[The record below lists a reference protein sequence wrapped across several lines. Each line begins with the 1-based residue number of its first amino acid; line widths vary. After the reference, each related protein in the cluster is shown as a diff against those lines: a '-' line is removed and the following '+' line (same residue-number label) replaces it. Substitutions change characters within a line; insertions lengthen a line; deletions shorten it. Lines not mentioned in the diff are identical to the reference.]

1 MSELKLV
8 STIGFSG
15 RPRGALIAH
24 PNGTHMIYP
33 LGSILVVMVKGKPTT
48 QRFLSGHTAE
58 ITAVAVSRSG
68 RYIASGQFS
77 PIDQESTIIL
87 WDFDSL
93 EKVAEWVMHKDSVK
107 CLSFSA
113 TDKYLASL
121 GGDDRIVIWDVEK
134 RKGFNGTTATMGS
147 TGSAKCVAFSK
158 TKDTLFA
165 SGGDVNMRFW
175 TIDEVHTKFRAENAK
190 LDAVKRI
197 ITCMEFDEK
206 DNFVYCGTTTGDVL
220 KLSVQAQKLML
231 TGPRKMLG
239 EGITSLEVAPWG
251 DVVVGSGSGDV
262 AVLAT
267 KDLKIVTQTT
277 LKGSVTSVSMV
288 ADRNDEILCGT
299 SESDIVAINTDTF
312 RPKIMSKGH
321 SSAINDIT
329 FAPKSSDLFATCS
342 IGGFHVWNSRTYQEL
357 LRLEVPRSECL
368 CCAIPAD
375 GKMILTGW
383 KDGRIKAYYPESARQ
398 MWVIN
403 EAHLN
408 GVTAIAVNGNKM
420 ITGGATGDICVWQ
433 ISESRGRLI
442 LTLKEHHL
450 PVSQIRFSKDA
461 TEFLSSSHDGSI
473 ILWDANQLVCK
484 QRFLAQTFFNGVD
497 MHQETGILITVSND
511 KRIIFWDGFNANVI
525 RELEGS
531 INGMP
536 TSIDISPDGTI
547 FVTGGDDRLVKVWD
561 FESGDIIAV
570 GKGHCGAIKKAVFAP
585 NQSIIISVGAE
596 GGIYIWKLQ

>member
-15 RPRGALIAH
+15 RPHGALIAH
-24 PNGTHMIYP
+24 PNGTHIIYP

-68 RYIASGQFS
+68 RYIASGQYS

-87 WDFDSL
+87 WDFEKL
-93 EKVAEWVMHKDSVK
+93 EKVAEWIMHKDSVQ

-121 GGDDRIVIWDVEK
+121 GGDDRIVIWDVAK

-147 TGSAKCVAFSK
+147 TGYAKCVAFSK
-158 TKDTLFA
+158 TKDTLFV
-165 SGGDVNMRFW
+165 SGGDTNMRFW

-197 ITCMEFDEK
+197 ITCMEMD
-206 DNFVYCGTTTGDVL
+206 DRDQFVYCGTTTGDVL

-239 EGITSLEVAPWG
+239 EGITSLEVSPWG
-251 DVVVGSGSGDV
+251 DIVVGSGSGDV
-262 AVLAT
+262 AVLDA

-277 LKGSVTSVSMV
+277 LKGSATSTSMV
-288 ADRNDEILCGT
+288 AERNDEILCGT

-312 RPKIMSKGH
+312 RPKILSKGH
-321 SSAINDIT
+321 SSAINDIV

-342 IGGFHVWNSRTYQEL
+342 AGGFHVWNSKTYQEL

-368 CCAIPAD
+368 CIAIPAD

-383 KDGRIKAYYPESARQ
+383 RDGRIKAYYPESARQ

-408 GVTAIAVNGNKM
+408 GVTAIAVEGNKM

-433 ISESRGRLI
+433 ISERRGQLI

-450 PVSQIRFSKDA
+450 PVSQVRFSKDA
-461 TEFLSSSHDGSI
+461 TEFMSASHDGSV
-473 ILWDANQLVCK
+473 ILWDANKLVCK

-511 KRIIFWDGFNANVI
+511 KRIIFWDGFNATVI

-531 INGMP
+531 VNGMP
-536 TSIDISPDGTI
+536 TSVDISPDGRL
-547 FVTGGDDRLVKVWD
+547 FVTGGDDKLVKVWD
-561 FESGDIIAV
+561 FETGDIVAI